1 MLRQGGNINWLW
13 LTAAVIVGDQLSK
26 QLILR
31 GLQPFEVRPLLPH
44 FNLVA
49 MHNTG
54 AAFSMFNTAPAV
66 VFVALSVGVS
76 IAIMLWLWTHR
87 RGHLLV
93 AAALTLIMGGAL
105 GNAIDRLVHGYVVD
119 FVDFYVGSWHFAAF
133 NLADSAITT
142 GAGLLI
148 LDMLLERRRE
158 RAKPA

>member
-1 MLRQGGNINWLW
+1 MWGRRLLTRCCAAAAWKTSPAPANNGSTSSRIPTMLRQGGNINWLW
-13 LTAAVIVGDQLSK
+13 LTAAVIAGDQISK

-76 IAIMLWLWTHR
+76 IAIMLWL
-87 RGHLLV
+87 
-93 AAALTLIMGGAL
+93 
-105 GNAIDRLVHGYVVD
+105 
-119 FVDFYVGSWHFAAF
+119 
-133 NLADSAITT
+133 
-142 GAGLLI
+142 
-148 LDMLLERRRE
+148 
-158 RAKPA
+158 